1 MKRIFFSLFLFF
13 ATFLTGYAQVADSTM
28 FKGYLQNKEYNVYM
42 QINFYDQDVVISW
55 EDMYGSLPGFL
66 AKEGGNFCW
75 IITDVSMEGRQA
87 QLEMVNDYGSED
99 LTATLTQVNDSIYT
113 LRQRTGSTIKVP
125 NNGKWQK
132 LPSTL
137 SFTKRK
143 TKK

>member
-1 MKRIFFSLFLFF
+1 MKRIFFSISLFF

-66 AKEGGNFCW
+66 SKEGGNFCW

-99 LTATLTQVNDSIYT
+99 LTATLTQVNDSTYT